1 MSAWRST
8 TMISIKSL
16 ALNNFQSH
24 TSSLLE
30 LAELTAFVGPSSS
43 GKSSTERGM
52 LWLFFGDWDAA
63 YPADNSIPTTVAV
76 TLSDGTQISRSRL
89 GDKQTAKIT
98 VPGEPDRD
106 FKDFGSEIPGVFDL
120 INLRPII
127 AGKEKVYLNFAHQ
140 EPKRPFLVGDTK
152 PAKAQLIGRL
162 YGAHVVNAM
171 LRLLN
176 KDKLELGRSVK
187 EKDADLQAVAVQRA
201 GYNGLDAREAAVKA
215 ARAAYD
221 EAAALETLQA
231 KVAGLR
237 AEAAALRDRRWL
249 VGYDFATL
257 RAALGSLDAL
267 AAIRTQAAAYT
278 GCIRDMQPRRWL
290 LGRSPAAAGELVAEL
305 ANLESAKT
313 RLSAIATELARLS
326 STPRWLFDATGLR
339 IKLAEHAEL
348 ERLNV
353 ALMAQIRAVKSTEEA
368 NSLNKSRYAD
378 AQERLKAASGE
389 CPLCHQS
396 VDAATAL
403 ELAAQL
409 VKA

>member
-1 MSAWRST
+1 MVINR
-8 TMISIKSL
+8 ISIS
-16 ALNNFQSH
+16 NFQSH
-24 TSSLLE
+24 WDTSVE
-30 LAELTAFVGPSSS
+30 LSQLSALVGASSA
-43 GKSSTERGM
+43 GKSAVVRALQWVLYGEWNSC
-52 LWLFFGDWDAA
+52 
-63 YPADNSIPTTVAV
+63 YPADSARPTRVIVELA
-76 TLSDGTQISRSRL
+76 GGIQIIRQRL
-89 GDKQTAKIT
+89 GDKQTAWMLKPSEIA
-98 VPGEPDRD
+98 D
-106 FKDFGSEIPGVFDL
+106 FDTPQFRDFGSTIPGVFDA
-120 INLRPII
+120 IRAQPIK
-127 AGKEKVYLNFAHQ
+127 AGNEDVYLNFAGQ
-140 EPKRPFLVGDTK
+140 SEPAFLVGATR
-152 PAKAQLIGRL
+152 PAKAQIIGRL
-162 YGAHVVNAM
+162 YGAHVVNA
-171 LRLLN
+171 LLKILG

-187 EKDADLQAVAVQRA
+187 EKDADLQAVAVQLA